1 MEAPDGYTRAEV
13 VGVYPVQIGDERIPA
28 FAMLIEGADWGG
40 RVLPIFIGI
49 PEALSIDR
57 ALKGVE
63 SERPMT
69 HDLLVNIVEALEARV
84 VRVTID
90 ALLENSVYTATIVLA
105 RTLDSSEKL
114 YYVDARPSDA
124 VAVALRAGAPIYVAE
139 ILKKYAKAPEGRLLY
154 GGEDAVWVE

>member
-1 MEAPDGYTRAEV
+1 MSGLDGYTRAEV
-13 VGVYPVQIGDERIPA
+13 LGVYPVQIGGERVPA
-28 FAMLIEGADWGG
+28 FVMLVEGADWGG

-49 PEALSIDR
+49 PEALAIDR

-63 SERPMT
+63 TERPMT
-69 HDLLVNIVEALEARV
+69 HDLLVDVVEALEARV

-90 ALLENSVYTATIVLA
+90 ALLESSVYTATLVLG
-105 RTLDSSEKL
+105 RGEDGGEKL

-139 ILKKYAKAPEGRLLY
+139 RLRKYARAPEGRLQY
-154 GGEDAVWVE
+154 GGEDTVWVE